1 MNLMRKPIIK
11 ILIVNSRAN
20 KSNDNPEVM
29 FVKMQVAQLFV
40 DFDKLWEETDTSFSL
55 SRHTISHYTALA
67 IIRDCL
73 TLVSLDKN
81 CTIFEKSK
89 IFEYNKKFN
98 ITRTD
103 VSYLEEWLKQYWKL
117 ADDYN
122 AFATRS

>member
-1 MNLMRKPIIK
+1 MRKPIIK

-40 DFDKLWEETDTSFSL
+40 DFDKLWEETDTSFPL